1 MKFFRSILLAI
12 SLVSIPLTAID
23 KQAHIEGKF
32 FSKLSDYR
40 FFKDLTNQIPAD
52 EVLPYQLQS
61 ELFSDY
67 TYKQRFVYVPPAM
80 KVEHEKNKVFM
91 FPVGSVL
98 IKTFSYQNTMSELSP
113 QLLETRLLI
122 HSEGGWKAVSYI
134 WNEDQT
140 EAYLSLV
147 GGTIQ
152 TSFSDEGGNIRS
164 VRYRAPNKNQC
175 KECHQINASLTPIGP
190 KARNMDLTLSYDDK
204 PQNQLAKWH
213 DLGWID
219 QDIDFMKMIN
229 YSRLNEDIEDRAR
242 AYLEINCAHCHI
254 PGGAADTTGLYLML
268 EETNKKS
275 LGFYKKP
282 VAAGKASFNLKY
294 SIVPKKPNQS
304 ILLRRMES
312 MDPGIMMPESGRAL
326 KHAEGIEI
334 ISEWINSL

>member
-80 KVEHEKNKVFM
+80 KVGHEKNKVFM

-98 IKTFSYQNTMSELSP
+98 IKTFSYQNTMSELTP

-229 YSRLNEDIEDRAR
+229 YSSLNEDIEDRAR

-326 KHAEGIEI
+326 KHAEGIEV

>member
-1 MKFFRSILLAI
+1 MKFFRSILLVI
-12 SLVSIPLTAID
+12 VLVSIPITAID

-80 KVEHEKNKVFM
+80 KVGHEKNKVFM

-98 IKTFSYQNTMSELSP
+98 IKTFSYQNTMSELTP

-219 QDIDFMKMIN
+219 QDIDFMRMIN
-229 YSRLNEDIEDRAR
+229 YSSLNEDIEDRAR

-294 SIVPKKPNQS
+294 SIVPRKPNQS

-326 KHAEGIEI
+326 KHAEGIEV

>member
-1 MKFFRSILLAI
+1 MKFFKSILLVI
-12 SLVSIPLTAID
+12 SFVSIPITAID

-40 FFKDLTNQIPAD
+40 FFKDLTNQIPTD

-67 TYKQRFVYVPPAM
+67 THKQRFLYVPPAM
-80 KVEHEKNKVFM
+80 KVGHEKNKVFM

-98 IKTFSYQNTMSELSP
+98 IKTFSYQNTTSELTP

-122 HSEGGWKAVSYI
+122 HSKGGWKAVSYI
-134 WNEDQT
+134 WNEDQS

-152 TSFSDEGGNIRS
+152 TSFSDEDGNIRT

-175 KECHQINASLTPIGP
+175 KECHQINDSLTPIGP
-190 KARNMDLTLSYDDK
+190 KARNMDLSLSYDDK

-219 QDIDFMKMIN
+219 QDLDFMKMIN
-229 YSRLNEDIEDRAR
+229 YSSLNEDIEDRAR

-294 SIVPKKPNQS
+294 SIVPKKSNQS

-334 ISEWINSL
+334 ISKWINSL

>member
-98 IKTFSYQNTMSELSP
+98 IKTFSYQNTTSELTP

-134 WNEDQT
+134 WNEDQS

-152 TSFSDEGGNIRS
+152 TSFSDADGNIRS

-190 KARNMDLTLSYDDK
+190 KARNMDRTLSYDDK

-229 YSRLNEDIEDRAR
+229 YSSLNEDIEDRAR

-254 PGGAADTTGLYLML
+254 HGGAADTTGLYLML

-282 VAAGKASFNLKY
+282 VA
-294 SIVPKKPNQS
+294 IVAKNGVDGSRHHDARIWKSPKTCRGN
-304 ILLRRMES
+304 
-312 MDPGIMMPESGRAL
+312 
-326 KHAEGIEI
+326 
-334 ISEWINSL
+334 

>member
-80 KVEHEKNKVFM
+80 KVGHEKNKVFM

-98 IKTFSYQNTMSELSP
+98 IKTFSYQNTMSELTP

-134 WNEDQT
+134 WNEDQS

-190 KARNMDLTLSYDDK
+190 KARYMDLTLSYDDK

-229 YSRLNEDIEDRAR
+229 YSSLNEDIEDRAR

-294 SIVPKKPNQS
+294 SIVPKKPNRS

-326 KHAEGIEI
+326 KHVEGIEV

>member
-1 MKFFRSILLAI
+1 MQFFKSFFLII
-12 SLVSIPLTAID
+12 SFVSIPLPAID

-40 FFKDLTNQIPAD
+40 FFKDLTNQVPVD

-67 TYKQRFVYVPPAM
+67 TYKQRFVYVPSAM
-80 KVEHEKNKVFM
+80 KVVHKKNKVFM

-98 IKTFSYQNTMSELSP
+98 IKTFSYQNTLSELAT

-122 HSEGGWKAVSYI
+122 HSEVGWKAVSYI
-134 WNEDQT
+134 WNEDQS

-152 TSFSDEGGNIRS
+152 TNFSDKSGNIRS
-164 VRYRAPNKNQC
+164 VRYKAPNKNQC

-190 KARNMDLTLSYDDK
+190 KARNMNLTLHYDDK

-219 QDIDFMKMIN
+219 QDLDFMRMIN
-229 YSRLNEDIEDRAR
+229 YSNLNEEIGDRAR

-326 KHAEGIEI
+326 KHIEGIEV

>member
-1 MKFFRSILLAI
+1 
-12 SLVSIPLTAID
+12 
-23 KQAHIEGKF
+23 
-32 FSKLSDYR
+32 
-40 FFKDLTNQIPAD
+40 
-52 EVLPYQLQS
+52 
-61 ELFSDY
+61 
-67 TYKQRFVYVPPAM
+67 M
-80 KVEHEKNKVFM
+80 KVGHEKNKVFM

-98 IKTFSYQNTMSELSP
+98 IKTFSYQNTMSELTP

-134 WNEDQT
+134 WNKDQS

-152 TSFSDEGGNIRS
+152 TSFSDEDGNIRS

-190 KARNMDLTLSYDDK
+190 KARNMDLTLSYDAK

-229 YSRLNEDIEDRAR
+229 YSSLNEDIEDRAR

-326 KHAEGIEI
+326 KHVEGIEV

>member
-80 KVEHEKNKVFM
+80 KVGHEKNKVFM

-98 IKTFSYQNTMSELSP
+98 IKTFSYQNTMSELTP

-229 YSRLNEDIEDRAR
+229 YSSLNEDIEDRAR

-326 KHAEGIEI
+326 KHVEGIEV

>member
-98 IKTFSYQNTMSELSP
+98 IKTFSYQNTMSELPP

-219 QDIDFMKMIN
+219 QDIEFMKMIN
-229 YSRLNEDIEDRAR
+229 YSSLNEDIEDRAR

-326 KHAEGIEI
+326 KHAEGIEV

>member
-1 MKFFRSILLAI
+1 MKFFRSIFLLI
-12 SLVSIPLTAID
+12 SLVSIPITAID

-40 FFKDLTNQIPAD
+40 FFKDLTNQIPTD

-80 KVEHEKNKVFM
+80 KVGHEKNKVFM

-98 IKTFSYQNTMSELSP
+98 IKTFSYQNTMSELTP

-122 HSEGGWKAVSYI
+122 HSERGWKAVSYI
-134 WNEDQT
+134 WNEDQS

-152 TSFSDEGGNIRS
+152 TSFSDEDGNIRS

-229 YSRLNEDIEDRAR
+229 YSSINEDIEDRAR

-282 VAAGKASFNLKY
+282 VAAGKARFNLKY
-294 SIVPKKPNQS
+294 SIVPKKSDQS

-326 KHAEGIEI
+326 KHAEGIEV

>member
-1 MKFFRSILLAI
+1 MKLFRSILLVI
-12 SLVSIPLTAID
+12 SLVSIPVTAID

-52 EVLPYQLQS
+52 EVLSYELQS
-61 ELFSDY
+61 DLFSDY
-67 TYKQRFVYVPPAM
+67 THKQRFVYVPPAM

-98 IKTFSYQNTMSELSP
+98 IKTFSYQNTMSELST

-190 KARNMDLTLSYDDK
+190 KARNMNLTLSYDDE

-219 QDIDFMKMIN
+219 QDIDFMNMIN
-229 YSRLNEDIEDRAR
+229 YSSLNEDIEDRAR

-326 KHAEGIEI
+326 KHDEGIEV

>member
-1 MKFFRSILLAI
+1 MKFFKSILLVI
-12 SLVSIPLTAID
+12 SFVSIPITAID

-40 FFKDLTNQIPAD
+40 FFKDLTNQIPTS

-67 TYKQRFVYVPPAM
+67 THKQRFVYVPPAM
-80 KVEHEKNKVFM
+80 KVGHEKNKVFM

-98 IKTFSYQNTMSELSP
+98 IKTFSYQNTMSELTP

-134 WNEDQT
+134 WNEDQS

-190 KARNMDLTLSYDDK
+190 KARNMDLTLNYDDK

-219 QDIDFMKMIN
+219 QDIDFMRMIN
-229 YSRLNEDIEDRAR
+229 YSSINEDIEDRAR
-242 AYLEINCAHCHI
+242 AYLEINCAHCHV

-294 SIVPKKPNQS
+294 SIVPRKPDQS

>member
-1 MKFFRSILLAI
+1 MKFFSSILLVI
-12 SLVSIPLTAID
+12 SLVSIPITAID

-80 KVEHEKNKVFM
+80 RVRHEKNKVFM

-98 IKTFSYQNTMSELSP
+98 IKTFSYQNTVSKLNP

-122 HSEGGWKAVSYI
+122 HSKGGWKAVSYI
-134 WNEDQT
+134 WNENQS

-152 TSFSDEGGNIRS
+152 TSFSDEDGNIRS

-175 KECHQINASLTPIGP
+175 KECHQVYASMTPIGP
-190 KARNMDLTLSYDDK
+190 KARNMDLSLSYGDK

-219 QDIDFMKMIN
+219 QDINFMKMVN
-229 YSRLNEDIEDRAR
+229 YSSLNEDIGDRAR

-326 KHAEGIEI
+326 KHAEGIEV

>member
-1 MKFFRSILLAI
+1 MKFFKSILLVI
-12 SLVSIPLTAID
+12 SLVSIPITAID

-32 FSKLSDYR
+32 FAKLSDYR
-40 FFKDLTNQIPAD
+40 FFKDLTSQTPVD
-52 EVLPYQLQS
+52 EVLPYELQS
-61 ELFSDY
+61 DLFSDY
-67 TYKQRFVYVPPAM
+67 THKQRFVYVPPSM
-80 KVEHEKNKVFM
+80 KVGHEKNKVFM

-98 IKTFSYQNTMSELSP
+98 IKTFSYQNTMSELNP

-134 WNEDQT
+134 WNEDQS

-147 GGTIQ
+147 GETIQ
-152 TSFSDEGGNIRS
+152 TSFSDEDGNIRS
-164 VRYRAPNKNQC
+164 LRYKAPNKNQC

-190 KARNMDLTLSYDDK
+190 KARNMNLTLSYDDK

-229 YSRLNEDIEDRAR
+229 YSSLNEDIEDRAR

-326 KHAEGIEI
+326 KHTEGIVV

>member
-1 MKFFRSILLAI
+1 MKFFKSILLVI
-12 SLVSIPLTAID
+12 SLVSIPITAID

-40 FFKDLTNQIPAD
+40 FFKDLTNQIPTD

-67 TYKQRFVYVPPAM
+67 THKQRFVYVPPAM
-80 KVEHEKNKVFM
+80 KVGHEKNKVFM

-98 IKTFSYQNTMSELSP
+98 IKTFSYQNTMSELTP

-134 WNEDQT
+134 WNEDQS

-147 GGTIQ
+147 GSTIQ
-152 TSFSDEGGNIRS
+152 TNFSDEDGDIRS

-190 KARNMDLTLSYDDK
+190 KARNMDLSLNYKEK

-213 DLGWID
+213 DLGWIN

-229 YSRLNEDIEDRAR
+229 YSNLNEDIGNRAR

-326 KHAEGIEI
+326 KHDEGVEV

>member
-1 MKFFRSILLAI
+1 MKFFRSILLVI
-12 SLVSIPLTAID
+12 SLVSIPITAID

-32 FSKLSDYR
+32 FPKLSDYR

-52 EVLPYQLQS
+52 EVLPYELQS
-61 ELFSDY
+61 DLFSDY
-67 TYKQRFVYVPPAM
+67 THKQRFVYVPPAM
-80 KVEHEKNKVFM
+80 KVGHEKNKVFM

-98 IKTFSYQNTMSELSP
+98 IKTFSYQNTMSELTP

-134 WNEDQT
+134 WNEDQS

-152 TSFSDEGGNIRS
+152 TSFSDEDGNIRS

-175 KECHQINASLTPIGP
+175 KECHQINAFLTPIGP
-190 KARNMDLTLSYDDK
+190 KARNMNLSLSYDDK

-229 YSRLNEDIEDRAR
+229 YSSLNEDIEDRAR

>member
-229 YSRLNEDIEDRAR
+229 YSSLNEDIEDRAR

-326 KHAEGIEI
+326 KHAEGIEV

>member
-1 MKFFRSILLAI
+1 MKLFRSILLVI
-12 SLVSIPLTAID
+12 SLVSIPITAID

-40 FFKDLTNQIPAD
+40 FFKDLTNQIPSD

-61 ELFSDY
+61 DLFSDY
-67 TYKQRFVYVPPAM
+67 THKQRFVYVPPSM
-80 KVEHEKNKVFM
+80 KVKHKKNKVFI

-98 IKTFSYQNTMSELSP
+98 IKTFSYQNTMSELAP

-134 WNEDQT
+134 WNEDQS
-140 EAYLSLV
+140 EAYLSLI

-152 TSFSDEGGNIRS
+152 TSFSDEDGNIRS

-175 KECHQINASLTPIGP
+175 KECHQINASMTPIGP
-190 KARNMDLTLSYDDK
+190 KARNMDLSISYSDK

-219 QDIDFMKMIN
+219 QDIDFMKMVN
-229 YSRLNEDIEDRAR
+229 YSSLNEDIGDRAR

-326 KHAEGIEI
+326 KHDEGIEV

>member
-1 MKFFRSILLAI
+1 MKFFRSILVVI
-12 SLVSIPLTAID
+12 SLVSIPITAID

-40 FFKDLTNQIPAD
+40 FFKDLTSQIPAD

-61 ELFSDY
+61 DLFSDY

-80 KVEHEKNKVFM
+80 KVGHEKNKVFM

-98 IKTFSYQNTMSELSP
+98 IKTFSYQNTMSELTP
-113 QLLETRLLI
+113 QLVETRLLI

-134 WNEDQT
+134 WNEDQS

-147 GGTIQ
+147 GETIQ
-152 TSFSDEGGNIRS
+152 TSFSDEDGNIRS

-190 KARNMDLTLSYDDK
+190 KARNMNLTLSYDDK

-219 QDIDFMKMIN
+219 QDLDFMKMIN
-229 YSRLNEDIEDRAR
+229 YSSLNEDIEDRAR

-326 KHAEGIEI
+326 KHVEGIEV

>member
-1 MKFFRSILLAI
+1 MKFFKSILLVI
-12 SLVSIPLTAID
+12 SFVSIPITAID

-40 FFKDLTNQIPAD
+40 FFKDLTNQIPTD

-67 TYKQRFVYVPPAM
+67 THKQRFVYVPPRM
-80 KVEHEKNKVFM
+80 KVGHEKNKVFM

-98 IKTFSYQNTMSELSP
+98 IKTFSYQNTMSELTP

-134 WNEDQT
+134 WNEDQS

-190 KARNMDLTLSYDDK
+190 KARNMDLTLNYDDK

-219 QDIDFMKMIN
+219 QDIDFMRMIN
-229 YSRLNEDIEDRAR
+229 YSSFNEDIEDRAR

-294 SIVPKKPNQS
+294 SIVPRKPDQS

>member
-1 MKFFRSILLAI
+1 MKFFRSILLVLSI
-12 SLVSIPLTAID
+12 VSIPITAID
-23 KQAHIEGKF
+23 KQAHIKGKF
-32 FSKLSDYR
+32 FPKLSDYR
-40 FFKDLTNQIPAD
+40 FFKDLTSQIPAD
-52 EVLPYQLQS
+52 EVLPYELQS
-61 ELFSDY
+61 DLFSDY
-67 TYKQRFVYVPPAM
+67 THKQRFVYVPPSM
-80 KVEHEKNKVFM
+80 KVGHEKNKVFM

-98 IKTFSYQNTMSELSP
+98 IKTFSYQNTMSELTP

-134 WNEDQT
+134 WNEDQS

-175 KECHQINASLTPIGP
+175 KECHQIDASLTPIGP

-219 QDIDFMKMIN
+219 QDINFMNMIN
-229 YSRLNEDIEDRAR
+229 YSSLNEDIEDRAR

-326 KHAEGIEI
+326 KHVEGIEV

>member
-80 KVEHEKNKVFM
+80 KVGHEKNKVFM

-98 IKTFSYQNTMSELSP
+98 IKTFSYQNTMSELTP

-134 WNEDQT
+134 WNEDQS

-229 YSRLNEDIEDRAR
+229 YSSLNEDIEDRAR

-326 KHAEGIEI
+326 KHAEGIEV

>member
-1 MKFFRSILLAI
+1 MKLFRSILLAI

-23 KQAHIEGKF
+23 KQAHIDGKF

-40 FFKDLTNQIPAD
+40 FFKDLTSQTPVD
-52 EVLPYQLQS
+52 EVLPYELQS
-61 ELFSDY
+61 DLFSDY
-67 TYKQRFVYVPPAM
+67 THKQRFVYVPPRM
-80 KVEHEKNKVFM
+80 KVGHEKNKVFM

-98 IKTFSYQNTMSELSP
+98 IKTFSYQNTMSELTP

-294 SIVPKKPNQS
+294 SIVPRKPNQS

-326 KHAEGIEI
+326 KHAEGIEV
-334 ISEWINSL
+334 ISEWISSL

>member
-134 WNEDQT
+134 WNKDQT

-219 QDIDFMKMIN
+219 QDIDFMNMIN
-229 YSRLNEDIEDRAR
+229 YSSLNEDIEDRAR

-326 KHAEGIEI
+326 KHDEGIEV

>member
-1 MKFFRSILLAI
+1 MKFFKSILLVI
-12 SLVSIPLTAID
+12 SFVSIPITAID
-23 KQAHIEGKF
+23 EQAHIEGKF
-32 FSKLSDYR
+32 FSKLSDYG
-40 FFKDLTNQIPAD
+40 FFKDLTNQIPID

-80 KVEHEKNKVFM
+80 KVGHEKNKVFM

-98 IKTFSYQNTMSELSP
+98 IKTFSYQNTMSELTP

-134 WNEDQT
+134 WNEDQS

-152 TSFSDEGGNIRS
+152 TSFSDEDGNIRS

-190 KARNMDLTLSYDDK
+190 KARNMDLALSYGDK

-229 YSRLNEDIEDRAR
+229 YSSLNESIEDRAR

-254 PGGAADTTGLYLML
+254 PGGAADTTGLFLML

-282 VAAGKASFNLKY
+282 VAAGKASFNLRY
-294 SIVPKKPNQS
+294 SIVPKNPNES

-326 KHAEGIEI
+326 KHAEGIEV

>member
-1 MKFFRSILLAI
+1 MKLFRSILLVI
-12 SLVSIPLTAID
+12 SLVSIPITAID

-61 ELFSDY
+61 DLFSDY
-67 TYKQRFVYVPPAM
+67 THKQRFVYVPPSM
-80 KVEHEKNKVFM
+80 KVKHKKNKVFI

-98 IKTFSYQNTMSELSP
+98 IKTFSYQNTMSELAP

-134 WNEDQT
+134 WNEDQS
-140 EAYLSLV
+140 EAYLSLI

-152 TSFSDEGGNIRS
+152 TSFSDEDGNIRS

-175 KECHQINASLTPIGP
+175 KECHQINASMTPIGP
-190 KARNMDLTLSYDDK
+190 KARNMDLSISYSDK

-219 QDIDFMKMIN
+219 QDIDFMKMVN
-229 YSRLNEDIEDRAR
+229 YSSLNEDIGDRAR

-326 KHAEGIEI
+326 KHDEGIEV

>member
-1 MKFFRSILLAI
+1 MKFFSSILLVI
-12 SLVSIPLTAID
+12 SLVSIPITAID

-80 KVEHEKNKVFM
+80 KVGHEKNKVFM

-98 IKTFSYQNTMSELSP
+98 IKTFSYQNTMSELTP

-134 WNEDQT
+134 WNEDQS

-190 KARNMDLTLSYDDK
+190 KARNMDLTLNYDDK

-219 QDIDFMKMIN
+219 QDIDFMRMIN
-229 YSRLNEDIEDRAR
+229 YSSFNEDIEDRAR

-294 SIVPKKPNQS
+294 SIVPRKPDQS

>member
-80 KVEHEKNKVFM
+80 KVGHEKNKVFM

-98 IKTFSYQNTMSELSP
+98 IKTFSYQNTMSELTP

-134 WNEDQT
+134 WNEDQS

-152 TSFSDEGGNIRS
+152 TSFSDEDGNIRS

-229 YSRLNEDIEDRAR
+229 YSSLNEDIEDRAR

-326 KHAEGIEI
+326 KHAEGIEV

>member
-1 MKFFRSILLAI
+1 MKFFKSILLVI
-12 SLVSIPLTAID
+12 SFVSIPITAID

-40 FFKDLTNQIPAD
+40 FFKDLTNQIPTD

-98 IKTFSYQNTMSELSP
+98 IKTFSYQNTMSELTP

-134 WNEDQT
+134 WNEDQS

-152 TSFSDEGGNIRS
+152 TSFSDEDGNIRS

-190 KARNMDLTLSYDDK
+190 KARNMDLTLSYDNK

-229 YSRLNEDIEDRAR
+229 YSSLNEDIEDRAR

-268 EETNKKS
+268 EETNKKN

-326 KHAEGIEI
+326 KHAEGIVV

>member
-1 MKFFRSILLAI
+1 MKLFRSILLVI
-12 SLVSIPLTAID
+12 SLVSIPITAID

-40 FFKDLTNQIPAD
+40 FFEDLTNQIPAD
-52 EVLPYQLQS
+52 EVLPYKLQS

-80 KVEHEKNKVFM
+80 KVGYEKNKVFM

-98 IKTFSYQNTMSELSP
+98 IKTFSYQNTMSELPP

-190 KARNMDLTLSYDDK
+190 KARNMNLTLSYDDE

-229 YSRLNEDIEDRAR
+229 YSSLNEDIEDRAR

-275 LGFYKKP
+275 LGYYKKP

-326 KHAEGIEI
+326 KHAEGIEV

>member
-1 MKFFRSILLAI
+1 MKLFKSILLVI
-12 SLVSIPLTAID
+12 SFVSIPITAID

-40 FFKDLTNQIPAD
+40 FFKDLTNQIPTD

-80 KVEHEKNKVFM
+80 KVGHEKNKVFM

-98 IKTFSYQNTMSELSP
+98 IKTFSYQNTVSKLNP

-122 HSEGGWKAVSYI
+122 HSKGGWKAVSYI
-134 WNEDQT
+134 WNENQS

-152 TSFSDEGGNIRS
+152 TSFSDEDGNIRS

-175 KECHQINASLTPIGP
+175 KECHQVYASITPIGP
-190 KARNMDLTLSYDDK
+190 KARNMDLSLSYGDK

-219 QDIDFMKMIN
+219 QDIDFMKMVN
-229 YSRLNEDIEDRAR
+229 YSSLNEDIGDRAR

-326 KHAEGIEI
+326 KHAEGVAV

>member
-134 WNEDQT
+134 WNEDQS

-229 YSRLNEDIEDRAR
+229 YSSLNEDIEDRAR

-326 KHAEGIEI
+326 KHAEGIEV

>member
-134 WNEDQT
+134 WNEDQS

-152 TSFSDEGGNIRS
+152 TSFSDEYGNIRS

-190 KARNMDLTLSYDDK
+190 KARNMNLTLSYDDE

-229 YSRLNEDIEDRAR
+229 YSSLNEDIEDRAR

-326 KHAEGIEI
+326 KHVEGIEV

>member
-1 MKFFRSILLAI
+1 MKFYRSVLLVI
-12 SLVSIPLTAID
+12 SLLSIPITAID
-23 KQAHIEGKF
+23 NQAHIKGKF

-40 FFKDLTNQIPAD
+40 FFKDLANQVPVE

-67 TYKQRFVYVPPAM
+67 THKQRFVYVPPAM
-80 KVEHEKNKVFM
+80 RVVHEKNKVFM

-98 IKTFSYQNTMSELSP
+98 IKTFSYQNIMSELSP

-122 HSEGGWKAVSYI
+122 HSGGGWKAVSYI
-134 WNEDQT
+134 WNEDQSD
-140 EAYLSLV
+140 AYLSLV

-152 TSFSDEGGNIRS
+152 TKFSDEEGNIRS

-175 KECHQINASLTPIGP
+175 KECHQINASMTPIGP
-190 KARNMDLTLSYDDK
+190 KARNMDLTLSYVDK

-219 QDIDFMKMIN
+219 KDIDFMKMVN
-229 YSRLNEDIEDRAR
+229 YSNPDENITDRAR

-326 KHAEGIEI
+326 KHAEGVAV

>member
-1 MKFFRSILLAI
+1 MKFFKSILLVI
-12 SLVSIPLTAID
+12 SFVSIPITAID
-23 KQAHIEGKF
+23 EQAHIEGKF
-32 FSKLSDYR
+32 FSKLSDYG
-40 FFKDLTNQIPAD
+40 FFKDLTNQIPID

-67 TYKQRFVYVPPAM
+67 TYKQRYVYVPRAM
-80 KVEHEKNKVFM
+80 KVGHEKNKVFM

-98 IKTFSYQNTMSELSP
+98 IKTFSYQNTMSELTP

-134 WNEDQT
+134 WNEDQS

-152 TSFSDEGGNIRS
+152 TSFSDEDGNIRS

-190 KARNMDLTLSYDDK
+190 KARNMDLALSYGDK

-229 YSRLNEDIEDRAR
+229 YSSLNEDIEDRAR

-282 VAAGKASFNLKY
+282 VAAGKASFNLRY

-326 KHAEGIEI
+326 KHAEGIEV